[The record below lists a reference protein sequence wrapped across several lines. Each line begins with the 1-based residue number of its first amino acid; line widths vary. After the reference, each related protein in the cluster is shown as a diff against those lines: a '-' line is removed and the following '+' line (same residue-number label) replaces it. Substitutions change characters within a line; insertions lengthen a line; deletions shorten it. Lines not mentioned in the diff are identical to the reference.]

1 MHCGA
6 ACTRGPASW
15 LTSTRV
21 AYEKLK
27 TARKRTVDRS
37 RMHHRAAVRRRRI
50 DVLRVALPL
59 PRGGHLSRQFANL
72 MRRVGASA
80 RPGLLWSQ
88 LPVLEFYLLAESG
101 RVQRDGEYGED

>member
-6 ACTRGPASW
+6 ASTPGASSC

-27 TARKRTVDRS
+27 TARKRPLDR
-37 RMHHRAAVRRRRI
+37 RRIDHRAAARRRRI
-50 DVLRVALPL
+50 DVLRVALPI
-59 PRGGHLSRQFANL
+59 PRGRHLSRQFANL

-88 LPVLEFYLLAESG
+88 LRVLEFYLLAESG
-101 RVQRDGEYGED
+101 RVQRDGEYGE